1 MATYTLLY
9 EDLFTNRKSDAAIK
23 SLSIDLICDLPDYLK
38 LVRVDLTKD
47 DWYKAINDNFEA
59 IGTMLRSMILSRMK
73 ASPKY
78 WMTIMNYFI
87 NRSRSNIFF
96 DMDTLAFK
104 LRDYLLDRMYF
115 EPLEA

>member
-1 MATYTLLY
+1 MTTYVLLY
-9 EDLFTNRKSDAAIK
+9 EDLFTDRKSDEAIK
-23 SLSIDLICDLPDYLK
+23 SLAIDLISDLPDYLK
-38 LVRVDLTKD
+38 SARVDLTKD
-47 DWYKAINDNFEA
+47 DWYKAISDNLDA
-59 IGTMLRSMILSRMK
+59 IGAALRSMILSRMK

-104 LRDYLLDRMYF
+104 LKDYLLDKMYF

>member
-1 MATYTLLY
+1 MVIYLLLY
-9 EDLFTNRKSDAAIK
+9 EDLFTDRKADEAIK
-23 SLSIDLICDLPDYLK
+23 LFSIDLISDLPDYLK
-38 LVRVDLTKD
+38 SVRVDLTKEN
-47 DWYKAINDNFEA
+47 WYKAINDNFEA
-59 IGTMLRSMILSRMK
+59 IDAMLRSMILSRMK
-73 ASPKY
+73 ASPKC

-104 LRDYLLDRMYF
+104 LKDYLLDKMYF